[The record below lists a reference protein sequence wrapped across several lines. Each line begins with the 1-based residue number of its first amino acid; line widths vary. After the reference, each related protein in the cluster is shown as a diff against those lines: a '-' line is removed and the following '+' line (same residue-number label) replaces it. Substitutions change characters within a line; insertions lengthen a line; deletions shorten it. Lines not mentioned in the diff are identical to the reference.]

1 MEGNFTEEAIADGK
15 KNLAELYKRE
25 LLLYEKKEELF
36 QELEVGYQEAVS
48 KNKLS
53 LYELQEIIKCFMEKN
68 GRSWTGCAFFSQPI
82 IREFFEKYH
91 PKEFKKWK

>member
-36 QELEVGYQEAVS
+36 QELEVGYQ
-48 KNKLS
+48 
-53 LYELQEIIKCFMEKN
+53 
-68 GRSWTGCAFFSQPI
+68 
-82 IREFFEKYH
+82 
-91 PKEFKKWK
+91 